1 MAPSDSESPEERS
14 GSSPIPEPH
23 ARLRLRPPQESGD
36 RSSVETAVAPP
47 RIMSSDES
55 IRRLEARL
63 EWQDRGLKLLAATSA
78 DLLRLDTEDSRLS
91 QLFERLRAHLHSDM
105 FFYYR
110 FEQGKLHLVDGN
122 GLSESQ
128 TLLFRTLSPG
138 EQLCG
143 STALGTGLLHL
154 QADEIAVHPC
164 GQAARSLGVRSYVG
178 IPLRDRDQLLGTL
191 GFVSLHRDRF
201 TDDELDFLETLGNVV
216 AAAKA
221 RRKAVRRLEASEAR
235 YRAAIETSADGMLI
249 GDERGNLLDVN
260 EAYLKRSGYT
270 RDELLRLK
278 VSDLDAE
285 LTARELF
292 EYVDR
297 TRRDGVARFETTHR
311 AADGSLWPIEVSAS
325 FHLAPDPI
333 FYCFTRD
340 LTDRRR
346 AESALRESESRT
358 RLAVEASGILLWEAD
373 PETNDFVHVM
383 GSPQAL
389 LGYRR
394 EDWLAPN
401 FWWDHMHVDDR
412 DAAVEFCHQSS
423 RNDDHY
429 RFEYRMHRVDGAIV
443 WLEDVV
449 HVERADGR
457 IVRLKG
463 LMLDITERKQIEER
477 LRQSQKL
484 EAVGRLAGGVAH
496 DFNNLLTVINGYS
509 ELLSHSIADHQD
521 PRHEWLGAMIDAGE
535 RARRLV
541 DQLLVFSRKSH
552 VPKQVIE
559 LDALVR
565 QSGSLL
571 KRLIGEDI
579 ELSVDCGATG
589 ARVEADPTLLEQV
602 LMNLALNGRDAMPRG
617 GRLTITTR
625 PCDARSIESA
635 REREIEGS
643 KFADGRCVE
652 LIVADSGIGIEPE
665 LLPHIFEPFFTTKEI
680 GQGTGLGLAVVY
692 GIVRR
697 SEGTIDID
705 SRVGEGTRVRVR
717 LPIVDLPL
725 SARESVETDVR
736 AGNETILLVEDEEGV
751 RRIARLALERR
762 GYRVL
767 EASSAEE
774 ALTVAERTTEPIDLL
789 LTDVIMAGIGG
800 SELARR
806 LRSARPELQ
815 VLFMS
820 GYTDEAIL
828 THGVGHESP
837 ELLRKPFTPDSLA
850 RKVGRTLAARRG

>member
-1 MAPSDSESPEERS
+1 
-14 GSSPIPEPH
+14 
-23 ARLRLRPPQESGD
+23 
-36 RSSVETAVAPP
+36 
-47 RIMSSDES
+47 
-55 IRRLEARL
+55 
-63 EWQDRGLKLLAATSA
+63 
-78 DLLRLDTEDSRLS
+78 
-91 QLFERLRAHLHSDM
+91 M
-105 FFYYR
+105 FFNYR
-110 FEQGKLHLVDGN
+110 FDQGKLHLVDGN
-122 GLSESQ
+122 GLSEDL
-128 TLLFRTLSPG
+128 TARFRTLSPG

-154 QADEIAVHPC
+154 QVDQIAVHPC
-164 GQAARSLGVRSYVG
+164 GQAARDLGVRSYVG
-178 IPLRDRDQLLGTL
+178 IPLRDNDQLLGTL
-191 GFVSLHRDRF
+191 GFVNLDRDRF

-221 RRKAVRRLEASEAR
+221 RRKAVRRLETSEAR
-235 YRAAIETSADGMLI
+235 YRAAIETSADGVLI

-260 EAYLKRSGYT
+260 EAYLKRSGYS

-278 VSDLDAE
+278 VSDLDAQMS
-285 LTARELF
+285 ARELF
-292 EYVDR
+292 ELTER
-297 TRRDGVARFETTHR
+297 TRRERVSRFETTHR
-311 AADGSLWPIEVSAS
+311 AADGSLWPIEVSS
-325 FHLAPDPI
+325 SYHLAPDPI
-333 FYCFTRD
+333 YYCFTRD
-340 LTDRRR
+340 LTDRRQ

-373 PETNDFVHVM
+373 PSTNDFVHVM

-394 EDWLAPN
+394 EDWLAPG
-401 FWWDHMHVDDR
+401 FWWSHMHAEDR
-412 DAAVEFCHQSS
+412 ERAVEFCHQASAVS
-423 RNDDHY
+423 DDY
-429 RFEYRMHRVDGAIV
+429 RFEYRMHRADGSVV
-443 WLEDVV
+443 WIEDVV
-449 HVERADGR
+449 HVDRIDGR

-463 LMLDITERKQIEER
+463 LMLDITERKQIDER

-496 DFNNLLTVINGYS
+496 DFNNLLTVINGYA
-509 ELLSHSIADHQD
+509 ELLSMSIDDADD
-521 PRHEWLGAMIDAGE
+521 PRHDWLAAMIDAGE

-552 VPKQVIE
+552 VPRQVVE

-565 QSGSLL
+565 RSANLL
-571 KRLIGEDI
+571 KRLIGEDVQ
-579 ELSVDCGATG
+579 LSVECQAAG

-617 GRLTITTR
+617 GRLTIETR
-625 PCDARSIESA
+625 RCESSSA
-635 REREIEGS
+635 VAAVEHESESTR
-643 KFADGRCVE
+643 FADGRCVE
-652 LIVADSGIGIEPE
+652 LIVADSGVGIDPE
-665 LLPHIFEPFFTTKEI
+665 LLPHIFEPFFTTKEV
-680 GQGTGLGLAVVY
+680 GKGTGLGLAVVY

-705 SRVGEGTRVRVR
+705 SRPGEGTRVRVR

-725 SARESVETDVR
+725 TVGEATGDDIRD
-736 AGNETILLVEDEEGV
+736 GNETILLVEDEEPV

-767 EASSAEE
+767 EAASPDE
-774 ALTVAERTTEPIDLL
+774 ALAIAERTEAPIDLL
-789 LTDVIMAGIGG
+789 LTDVIMPGVGG

-806 LRSARPELQ
+806 LGNTRPEMQ

-850 RKVGRTLAARRG
+850 RKVGRRLAARRG